1 MASWDDIITVLPTI
15 GRYLSTA
22 KLLKS
27 LYNIIQRAILE
38 ISQENHQ
45 RAVTCRSW
53 PDQISLFV
61 RLDHST
67 RFRINLLPMIRMRR
81 SMEPFKQL
89 DQKIHSVFKSL
100 HLPDENVDTISL
112 VAKPNCADQHLLW
125 RITFN
130 DVENRIIYNA
140 QFMCARNCLYIL
152 AKLCA
157 RVSLQSWETTHSH
170 LLRYHLQTILLSEFK
185 MRPRSKD
192 WTPEKFPRRLKDAV
206 NSLCE
211 SLRTKK
217 CLNVFTDVNVF
228 SHFDADD
235 SRLLAGKL
243 SKFKAD
249 KTGISSLF

>member
-1 MASWDDIITVLPTI
+1 MASWDDIITILPTME
-15 GRYLSTA
+15 RYLSTT
-22 KLLKS
+22 KLIKS
-27 LYNIIQRAILE
+27 LYNVIQRAILE

-45 RAVTCRSW
+45 CAITCRSW
-53 PDQISLFV
+53 PNQISLFV
-61 RLDHST
+61 RLDQST

-81 SMEPFKQL
+81 SMEPFRQL

-112 VAKPNCADQHLLW
+112 VAKPTCADQHLLW

-130 DVENRIIYNA
+130 DVENRIINNA
-140 QFMCARNCLYIL
+140 QFLCARHCLYIL

-157 RVSLQSWETTHSH
+157 RVNLQSWETTHAD
-170 LLRYHLQTILLSEFK
+170 LLRYHLQIILLSEFK
-185 MRPRSKD
+185 MHPRPKD
-192 WTPEKFPRRLKDAV
+192 WRPENFSRRLKDAV
-206 NSLCE
+206 TSLYQ
-211 SLRTKK
+211 SLRAKK

-235 SRLLAGKL
+235 LRRLAGKL